1 MTDRLQHRPR
11 RTTVAAL
18 VGVLLAAMVLAG
30 CGTGDRPASTS
41 PTVSSRLTPLPAS
54 AAPTPAPGVHLSFI
68 QQRFDDGTNRAQV
81 RVINNTRRILHVR
94 KVGVVWPGF
103 PTGLQPMDYPVPG
116 GLTVDLRYLLPRADC
131 SASAGS
137 APAYAVVTTKHRRIR
152 QPMPADGTRFLTRL
166 WRSTCNERRI
176 QHAAS
181 VSYGDSWTEEGTGL
195 GAVLHGRLLLTRRDE
210 NEAVTVDQVQG
221 SVLFELK
228 TPGGTML
235 PEAASRASLPLDVS
249 PGRCDQHGRSQ
260 STQSFV
266 FRVWLKLA
274 DGEPLAEVVQPTKR
288 QQDRLLAFLDHA
300 CGKLSGG

>member
-1 MTDRLQHRPR
+1 MTGRLQHRRR

-30 CGTGDRPASTS
+30 CGTGDRAASTS

-54 AAPTPAPGVHLSFI
+54 SGPPPAPGVHLSFI
-68 QQRFDDGTNRAQV
+68 QQRFDEGTNRAQV
-81 RVINNTRRILHVR
+81 RVINNTRRILPVR

-103 PTGLQPMDYPVPG
+103 PTGLQVMDYPVPG
-116 GLTVDLRYLLPRADC
+116 GLTVDLRYFLPRADC
-131 SASAGS
+131 SASAGT
-137 APAYAVVTTKHRRIR
+137 APAYGVVTTKHRRIR
-152 QPMPADGTRFLTRL
+152 QPMPADGLRFLTRL
-166 WRSTCNERRI
+166 WRTTCNQRRI
-176 QHAAS
+176 RHAAA

-195 GAVLHGRLLLTRRDE
+195 GAKLHGRLLLTRRDE
-210 NEAVTVDQVQG
+210 KEAVTVDQVQG
-221 SVLFELK
+221 SVLFELR

-235 PEAASRASLPLDVS
+235 PAGASRASLPLDIS
-249 PGRCDQHGRSQ
+249 PGRCDQHGRTQ
-260 STQSFV
+260 STGSFV